1 MDVLVRAEADQLR
14 DLHSWLIE
22 EPEFRGRV
30 RILER
35 DGAPH
40 ELGPTTDLLQV
51 ALGSGGAV
59 AALAGIVIAWL
70 NSRPGEVSIRISR
83 GDQEV
88 EVTAKGVRSLT
99 PEGVRALT
107 GQISEAVTGRPS
119 EPER

>member
-70 NSRPGEVSIRISR
+70 NSRPGEVSVRISR
-83 GDQEV
+83 DNQEI
-88 EVTAKGVRSLT
+88 EVTAKGVKSLT

-107 GQISEAVTGRPS
+107 GQISEAVSSRPS
-119 EPER
+119 ELER

>member
-22 EPEFRGRV
+22 EPEFRGHV

-35 DGAPH
+35 DRAPH

-59 AALAGIVIAWL
+59 AALAGIVVAWL

-88 EVTAKGVRSLT
+88 EVTAKGVKSLT

-107 GQISEAVTGRPS
+107 GQISEAVADRPS
-119 EPER
+119 DGA